1 MLTED
6 QKERYNRQILLPGLG
21 EEGQEKLLASRILVI
36 GAGGLGSPVLLYL
49 AAAGVGTIG
58 IVEFDR
64 VARSNLHR
72 QILFEDQET
81 GELKGEVA
89 VRKLQKLNPGI
100 RVILHRQYLS
110 SKNALEIIGGYDL
123 TVDGSDNLPTRYLV
137 NDACEILGKPF
148 VYGAIY
154 RFEGQ
159 VAVFNLLLSEG
170 TRSSCYRDLFPVPPD
185 PEMVPA
191 CNTGGV
197 LGALAGVIG
206 SLMATEAL
214 KIITGIGTNIFNRLM
229 VFDAFDSTA
238 RFINIKPD
246 HERPV
251 VKQLIDYEAFCD
263 SFAGTLNAHEI
274 TPLQAQ
280 AMLKKNTAVIIDVR
294 EPSEF
299 EMANAG
305 GTNIPLNSVTDQAYR
320 IPRRATAMLICRSG
334 GRSMTALKKLQ
345 DLGFNNLVSI
355 KGGLNRWR
363 AEIDP
368 DLPAC

>member
-1 MLTED
+1 MLTES
-6 QKERYNRQILLPGLG
+6 QKERYDRQILLPGLG
-21 EEGQEKLLASRILVI
+21 EEGQEKLSAARILVI

-72 QILFEDQET
+72 QILYEDQET
-81 GELKGEVA
+81 GELKGEIA
-89 VRKLQKLNPGI
+89 VSKLQKLNPNI
-100 RVILHRQYLS
+100 RINLHQQYLS

-154 RFEGQ
+154 RYEGQ
-159 VAVFNLLLSEG
+159 VAVFNMMLPNGSV
-170 TRSSCYRDLFPVPPD
+170 SSCYRDLYPVPPD

-214 KIITGIGTNIFNRLM
+214 KIVTGIGTNLYNRLM
-229 VFDAFDSTA
+229 VFDSFDSTT

-246 HERPV
+246 SERPV
-251 VKQLIDYEAFCD
+251 IKQLIDYEAFCD
-263 SFAGTLNAHEI
+263 SFAGALNAHEV
-274 TPLQAQ
+274 TPLQAL

-299 EMANAG
+299 QMANAG
-305 GTNIPLNSVTDQAYR
+305 GTNIPLNSITDHAFR
-320 IPRRATAMLICRSG
+320 IPRRATIMLICRSG
-334 GRSMTALKKLQ
+334 SRSMTALKKLQ
-345 DLGFNNLVSI
+345 DLGFDNLVSI
-355 KGGLNRWR
+355 KGGINRWR

>member
-1 MLTED
+1 MLTEN
-6 QKERYNRQILLPGLG
+6 QKERYDRQILLPGLG
-21 EEGQEKLLASRILVI
+21 EEGQEKLSAARILVI

-72 QILFEDQET
+72 QVLYEDQET
-81 GELKGEVA
+81 GELKGDVA
-89 VRKLQKLNPGI
+89 VRKLQKLNPDI
-100 RVILHRQYLS
+100 RINLHRQYLS
-110 SKNALEIIGGYDL
+110 SKNALEIIEGYDL
-123 TVDGSDNLPTRYLV
+123 IVDGSDNLPTRYLV

-159 VAVFNLLLSEG
+159 VAVFNMLLPDG
-170 TRSSCYRDLFPVPPD
+170 KRSSCYRDLYPVPPD

-206 SLMATEAL
+206 SMMATEAL
-214 KIITGIGTNIFNRLM
+214 KVVTDIGKNLFNRLLIY
-229 VFDAFDSTA
+229 DGFDSTL
-238 RFINIKPD
+238 RIINIKPD
-246 HERPV
+246 SERPAI
-251 VKQLIDYEAFCD
+251 KHLIDYEAFCD
-263 SFAGTLNAHEI
+263 SFGGALNTHEV
-274 TPLQAQ
+274 TPVQAL

-294 EPSEF
+294 EPLEF

-305 GTNIPLNSVTDQAYR
+305 GTNIPLNSITDQAYR
-320 IPRRATAMLICRSG
+320 IPRRAMVLLICRSG
-334 GRSMTALKKLQ
+334 GRSMAALKKLQ
-345 DLGFNNLVSI
+345 DLGFNNLLSV

-363 AEIDP
+363 AEVDP